1 MTATNAIK
9 MFSAEVTNSRG
20 LTILN
25 FLLSNYIY
33 ITFSFFQS
41 GWLHN
46 FYI

>member
-9 MFSAEVTNSRG
+9 MFSAKVTNSLS

-33 ITFSFFQS
+33 TTFPFFQS

-46 FYI
+46 FDI